1 MSFIRAR
8 LLRREAPAKKVM
20 AENFFFWVR
29 TRPRVLASGNNPHA
43 GSDAYPAWSSP
54 MATSSSEQVT
64 ELLLAWGQGDESAL
78 EQLVPMVYGEL
89 HRLAHRYLGGERAGH
104 MLQTTALVNEAYLR
118 LVDSQRVQWQNRA
131 HFFAVSA
138 QLMRRVLV
146 DFARSRNYQKR
157 GGDAVQ
163 VSLHEELAGSTER
176 GADLVALDDALNA
189 MAKSDER
196 ASRVVELR
204 FFGGL
209 SIEETAEV
217 LKISPETVKRD
228 WTWAKAWLLRELAS
242 G

>member
-1 MSFIRAR
+1 
-8 LLRREAPAKKVM
+8 
-20 AENFFFWVR
+20 
-29 TRPRVLASGNNPHA
+29 
-43 GSDAYPAWSSP
+43 
-54 MATSSSEQVT
+54 MATPSPNQVT
-64 ELLLAWGQGDESAL
+64 ELLLAWGQGDDVAL
-78 EQLVPMVYGEL
+78 EQLIPLVYDEL

-104 MLQTTALVNEAYLR
+104 LLQTTALVNEAYLR
-118 LVDSQRVQWQNRA
+118 LVDSSRVQWQNRA

-163 VSLHEELAGSTER
+163 ISLHEELAGSTER
-176 GADLVALDDALNA
+176 GADLVALDDSLTALA
-189 MAKSDER
+189 TTDER

-209 SIEETAEV
+209 SIEETAEA

-228 WTWAKAWLLRELAS
+228 WTWAKAWMLREMS
-242 G
+242 GANREQN